1 MMLSIQGHLF
11 SNSRFLAWNVFPSMK
26 TSLLSCSYLPT
37 KPIGKLSL
45 MEIHRVKRMSKPVES
60 EFFYAMLCLVAQSCP
75 TVCDPLDYS
84 PPGSSVHADSPDKN
98 TEVG

>member
-1 MMLSIQGHLF
+1 
-11 SNSRFLAWNVFPSMK
+11 MK